1 MNRVEHIVVD
11 IAMAG
16 SDQNTAFDLKL
27 IFLSFLFL
35 LYIGCIALLLGTLVV
50 VESIIHLFVALIIL
64 ALRLLLNLDFILLL
78 FFVWDVETFQHNSF
92 ELAVAVIHLRC
103 SLLLHQRVC
112 VVSLARSLFNVF
124 ILVSDN
130 LNQLA
135 LFDDC
140 HTLGLEP
147 FLGLLFQIQVVES
160 VLVNNRH
167 IFCDLWVSLLI
178 YVTLLP
184 WNCQND
190 VLVLDASV
198 N

>member
-1 MNRVEHIVVD
+1 
-11 IAMAG
+11 
-16 SDQNTAFDLKL
+16 
-27 IFLSFLFL
+27 
-35 LYIGCIALLLGTLVV
+35 
-50 VESIIHLFVALIIL
+50 
-64 ALRLLLNLDFILLL
+64 
-78 FFVWDVETFQHNSF
+78 
-92 ELAVAVIHLRC
+92 
-103 SLLLHQRVC
+103 LHQRVC
-112 VVSLARSLFNVF
+112 VVSLARSLFDVF

-167 IFCDLWVSLLI
+167 IFCDLWVALLI